1 MFSFIKEVF
10 IYFNIFMILAG
21 FCILFAGIYFF
32 VKEKN
37 DENGRKVYGS
47 MCLIG
52 IVIIVANFFKFN
64 L

>member
-1 MFSFIKEVF
+1 M
-10 IYFNIFMILAG
+10 YFNIFMILAG

-37 DENGRKVYGS
+37 DENDRKVYGS

-52 IVIIVANFFKFN
+52 IIIIVANFFKFN

>member
-1 MFSFIKEVF
+1 M
-10 IYFNIFMILAG
+10 YFNIFMILVG

-37 DENGRKVYGS
+37 DENDRKVYGS

-52 IVIIVANFFKFN
+52 IVVVAANFLKFN